1 MADVTLDIGEVQILV
16 NYPADPQFV
25 WHHRVLLHRIEGAT
39 WLCLTPDHDIVRHDL
54 GNIPHRILSRRA
66 PFPDDIAADVYAHDV
81 IGRPQLLAFKRQAKL
96 QAVIL
101 GEGDPEESEAA
112 EWLVA
117 DSSHAEFGTSIDA
130 DLLNNGATGLAFSVK
145 GVVLIQ
151 GEEVFVER
159 VASRDVEDWRKK
171 RGLEAADLRLLG
183 DHKDASGKRRLELA
197 TAVSLMKGVSKEDD
211 KSDFPISGVHAAKEY
226 HESVALGPGNFLS
239 YHAEWLRLS
248 GVGRRSSAA
257 HIHRSLC
264 ECLRLLHSY
273 DQIDAS
279 TTAVSEFLSRWAVQ
293 TELAVERSPTQPD
306 YTGLDIISGAAI
318 QGDGRASTSKFGE
331 WVSTRLKERAQIWK
345 QERLYAQERGHLR
358 GRGKGAGRGGDDGSS
373 DDGGG
378 QSRKKKKK
386 KDKGGKGGTNP
397 PAAS

>member
-279 TTAVSEFLSRWAVQ
+279 TTAVGEFLSRWAVQ

-306 YTGLDIISGAAI
+306 
-318 QGDGRASTSKFGE
+318 
-331 WVSTRLKERAQIWK
+331 
-345 QERLYAQERGHLR
+345 LYW
-358 GRGKGAGRGGDDGSS
+358 S
-373 DDGGG
+373 
-378 QSRKKKKK
+378 
-386 KDKGGKGGTNP
+386 
-397 PAAS
+397 